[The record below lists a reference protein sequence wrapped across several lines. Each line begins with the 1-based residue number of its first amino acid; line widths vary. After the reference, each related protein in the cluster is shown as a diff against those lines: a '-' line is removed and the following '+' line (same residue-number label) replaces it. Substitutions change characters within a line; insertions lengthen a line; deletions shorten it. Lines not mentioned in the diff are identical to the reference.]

1 MAQIVPITEVAEGAR
16 AAPLDWP
23 RIEAWSAEVA
33 AGGSESLGEVFRS
46 KGGRGPEIYWS
57 PAVERLAAPQLR
69 FLLRYWQDLRGSRVM
84 PLAREIDAIEMR
96 PALGYISLLD
106 VVDGG
111 RDFHYRLFG
120 SIVAGVS
127 GFDMTGFR
135 ASQLRASPFIAE
147 FAVAVFRAALKR
159 SEPLL
164 TQHGPPGSG
173 YTFSWHR
180 LVLPLA
186 DAGGGTQRFLVGT
199 VPMAR
204 DGRPVS
210 LRL

>member
-1 MAQIVPITEVAEGAR
+1 MAQIVPISEVVEGSRVAN
-16 AAPLDWP
+16 LDWP
-23 RIEAWSAEVA
+23 RIEAWGAAIA
-33 AGGSESLGEVFRS
+33 AGEVESLGEVFRG
-46 KGGRGPEIYWS
+46 KGGRGPEVHWS
-57 PAVERLAAPQLR
+57 PAVERLGAPQLR
-69 FLLRYWQDLRGSRVM
+69 FLLRYWQDLRGTRAM

-135 ASQLRASPFIAE
+135 VSQLRASAFIAE
-147 FAVAVFRAALKR
+147 FAVAVFRAALR
-159 SEPLL
+159 RGEPLL

-186 DAGGGTQRFLVGT
+186 GADGTTQRFLVGT